1 MSSLKFFS
9 LIIGYFLQFFVAI
22 YYWRCS
28 FLTFL
33 TFKSYLLVKSHKINS
48 SLEIDER
55 GRTSTIAIILIK
67 GSWMVVLIT
76 IPKVAIYCK
85 YLNPFS
91 TIQNCKPFLIKT
103 FRHIVFNED
112 TKYNWQ
118 NHLLEKTYFDVFISP
133 TFCELI
139 NVGTKNNNLLI

>member
-22 YYWRCS
+22 FYWRCS

-33 TFKSYLLVKSHKINS
+33 TFKSYLLVRSHKINS

-67 GSWMVVLIT
+67 GS
-76 IPKVAIYCK
+76 
-85 YLNPFS
+85 
-91 TIQNCKPFLIKT
+91 
-103 FRHIVFNED
+103 
-112 TKYNWQ
+112 
-118 NHLLEKTYFDVFISP
+118 
-133 TFCELI
+133 
-139 NVGTKNNNLLI
+139 